1 MKNED
6 YPFYDICHVDTIK
19 DLILTNE
26 EEFTDDIAIKYIKR
40 RRIVNV
46 TYSELK
52 KDIDSL
58 GTYFY
63 MRGIKNVRAAILGN
77 NSYEW
82 ALCFLTLVCGN
93 NIAVPIDKGLKAPE
107 IIEVLKETE
116 CNVIFYDSIYIDVI
130 KEMRDKVD
138 ELNTF
143 INFKNINAYI
153 IEGKKILGLGKRHF
167 VFKRVKKEETAAIFY
182 TCTISSEMR
191 GIELSHENII
201 SAALSSSQLTF
212 LGDMT
217 MATIPFHHMCS
228 IVSGLIAPFVQRSIV
243 IIDPEENRLME
254 DLRMLQPDSITAVPS
269 TIMDMYKKLYCTI
282 ENIRHLKRKMKYIK
296 FLLSHG
302 IDRRQKL
309 LKYIEEIFGG
319 CLSHII
325 CLGNSIDEYYV
336 EFFRMFGI
344 EVLNG
349 YGLPETSSIISINR
363 NEFNSPG
370 SVGQVIPGC
379 ELRIS
384 EEGEV
389 LVKGNMVMKG
399 YYKDEELTR
408 DVFKKGWLKTGD
420 IGYMD
425 SDGFLYIVGRMKNI
439 ILLSNGEMIS
449 PSKIE
454 EYMLGISAVKQVSV
468 YEKKD
473 KIIAE
478 VFPNYSFL
486 NSKDITDVGSY
497 IRNEMKSLNRNLSK
511 SRKIDKVVIRE
522 KEFLKSSFSRKN
534 NYKILSMKE

>member
-1 MKNED
+1 
-6 YPFYDICHVDTIK
+6 
-19 DLILTNE
+19 
-26 EEFTDDIAIKYIKR
+26 
-40 RRIVNV
+40 
-46 TYSELK
+46 
-52 KDIDSL
+52 
-58 GTYFY
+58 
-63 MRGIKNVRAAILGN
+63 
-77 NSYEW
+77 
-82 ALCFLTLVCGN
+82 
-93 NIAVPIDKGLKAPE
+93 
-107 IIEVLKETE
+107 
-116 CNVIFYDSIYIDVI
+116 
-130 KEMRDKVD
+130 
-138 ELNTF
+138 
-143 INFKNINAYI
+143 
-153 IEGKKILGLGKRHF
+153 
-167 VFKRVKKEETAAIFY
+167 
-182 TCTISSEMR
+182 
-191 GIELSHENII
+191 
-201 SAALSSSQLTF
+201 
-212 LGDMT
+212 
-217 MATIPFHHMCS
+217 
-228 IVSGLIAPFVQRSIV
+228 
-243 IIDPEENRLME
+243 
-254 DLRMLQPDSITAVPS
+254 
-269 TIMDMYKKLYCTI
+269 
-282 ENIRHLKRKMKYIK
+282 
-296 FLLSHG
+296 
-302 IDRRQKL
+302 
-309 LKYIEEIFGG
+309 
-319 CLSHII
+319 
-325 CLGNSIDEYYV
+325 
-336 EFFRMFGI
+336 MFGI

-454 EYMLGISAVKQVSV
+454 EYMLGISAIKQVSV

>member
-1 MKNED
+1 
-6 YPFYDICHVDTIK
+6 
-19 DLILTNE
+19 
-26 EEFTDDIAIKYIKR
+26 
-40 RRIVNV
+40 
-46 TYSELK
+46 
-52 KDIDSL
+52 
-58 GTYFY
+58 
-63 MRGIKNVRAAILGN
+63 
-77 NSYEW
+77 
-82 ALCFLTLVCGN
+82 
-93 NIAVPIDKGLKAPE
+93 
-107 IIEVLKETE
+107 
-116 CNVIFYDSIYIDVI
+116 
-130 KEMRDKVD
+130 
-138 ELNTF
+138 
-143 INFKNINAYI
+143 
-153 IEGKKILGLGKRHF
+153 
-167 VFKRVKKEETAAIFY
+167 
-182 TCTISSEMR
+182 
-191 GIELSHENII
+191 
-201 SAALSSSQLTF
+201 
-212 LGDMT
+212 
-217 MATIPFHHMCS
+217 
-228 IVSGLIAPFVQRSIV
+228 
-243 IIDPEENRLME
+243 
-254 DLRMLQPDSITAVPS
+254 
-269 TIMDMYKKLYCTI
+269 
-282 ENIRHLKRKMKYIK
+282 
-296 FLLSHG
+296 
-302 IDRRQKL
+302 
-309 LKYIEEIFGG
+309 
-319 CLSHII
+319 
-325 CLGNSIDEYYV
+325 
-336 EFFRMFGI
+336 MFGI

-454 EYMLGISAVKQVSV
+454 EYMLGISAIKQVSI

-478 VFPNYSFL
+478 VFPNYDFL

-522 KEFLKSSFSRKN
+522 KEFPKSSFSRIN